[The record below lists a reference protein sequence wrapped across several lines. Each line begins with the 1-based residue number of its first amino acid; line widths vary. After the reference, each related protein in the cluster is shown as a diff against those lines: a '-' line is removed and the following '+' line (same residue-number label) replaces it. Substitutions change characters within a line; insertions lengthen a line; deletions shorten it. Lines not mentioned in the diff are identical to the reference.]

1 MALTFKQKR
10 QWKIFNSKTL
20 LVALVVLILL
30 IGVPAFAKGEGRY
43 QGIAM
48 GDKPLLWIVDTKTGQ
63 VRYCRIDKKNTTTC
77 GTWSPQ

>member
-1 MALTFKQKR
+1 MALIFKKEKR
-10 QWKIFNSKTL
+10 NILNFKTL

-30 IGVPAFAKGEGRY
+30 IGAPAFAGGEGRY

-63 VRYCRIDKKNTTTC
+63 VRYCLIDKNNTTTC